1 MSENKVWTFCL
12 FLTDDHYGMGEG
24 VKVKVV
30 AKDAVSAALE
40 VGRQFSG
47 HHYEVEILSYE

>member
-1 MSENKVWTFCL
+1 MSEYKIWTFGL
-12 FLTDDHYGMGEG
+12 FLTDDHYEMGEL
-24 VKVKVV
+24 VEVKVV

-47 HHYEVEILSYE
+47 HHYEVEILGYE